1 MSNPNGN
8 ESSLVRFKPQWRN
21 GITKTIRVPVIFAD
35 KILEYARELD
45 ELPIE
50 PSDPKISNIPPK
62 PETEPLPARCD

>member
-8 ESSLVRFKPQWRN
+8 ESSLAKFKPQWRN
-21 GITKTIRVPVIFAD
+21 GITKTIRVPVILAD

-50 PSDPKISNIPPK
+50 PSNPKISNTPPK
-62 PETEPLPARCD
+62 PKTEPLPARCE